1 MTSHVKIPVTDITC
15 IIQDHDKNEHKLKR
29 KAPAMQ
35 DKFLDL
41 VFLLLAIT

>member
-29 KAPAMQ
+29 KAPGMQ
-35 DKFLDL
+35 DRFLDL